1 MCGINCIVQRAS
13 KSSLDS
19 MIKKMNQK
27 IAHRG
32 PDENGVYLDTH
43 LAMGMQRL
51 SIIDLKKGSQP
62 IYSKDQS
69 KVIVF
74 NGEIYN
80 YKEIKKE
87 IKKGNS
93 DNLFQTASDTE
104 VVLRLYEMYGIEG
117 FKKLDGMFTFFI
129 HDKTKDQLIFS
140 RDFFGEKPLYYYKNN
155 DSFIASSELKAI
167 KEVINDNLTIDSE
180 SVEIFFQLTY
190 IPAPRSIYREIKKL
204 KANSVLILST
214 KTLEYKI
221 QKLHSQNKIDEIS
234 KKMGH
239 NTALREIRELV
250 ISSVKS
256 RLNSDVSIASFLSG
270 GVDSSIISYLYS
282 SLSEKKIDTF
292 TMAFKEKSFDES
304 SRAKKLAKQINS
316 NHHSIYFNQEFIE
329 NHTHDILSNFDEP
342 FADSSSI
349 GLDYLCKYTS
359 SHHKVVLTGDGADEI
374 FGGYNKYH
382 YPKINNRYTKF
393 IPEPFHKY
401 LLKKNI
407 FKSNTDNRKFIFF
420 LDKLVNNIDYG
431 GSGFRNIIS
440 LGFKKAELALLFKN
454 PSKDTYFH
462 KLFSDNQIESLNDM
476 KIIDL
481 NCSLEGDMLTK
492 TDRVSMRH
500 SLEAR
505 APFLSRSIWEFTY
518 NLPQDFLIK
527 GNKKKSILKDAFEEF
542 FPKNFFNVKK
552 SGFQV
557 PAGNWLRN
565 FFSKELLSFTEKHF
579 IEKQGIFNYDYISM
593 IVNDHI
599 GGRKDNSFKVWTF
612 YCFQK
617 WYKNN
622 LD

>member
-19 MIKKMNQK
+19 MIKKMNQE
-27 IAHRG
+27 IIHRG

-62 IYSKDQS
+62 IFSEDQS

-87 IKKGNS
+87 IQKGNN
-93 DNLFQTASDTE
+93 DDLFQTASDTE
-104 VVLRLYEMYGIEG
+104 VVLRLYEMYGVEG
-117 FKKLDGMFTFFI
+117 FKKLDGMFAFCI

-167 KEVINDNLTIDSE
+167 KEVINENLTIDSE

-190 IPAPRSIYREIKKL
+190 IPAPRSIYKEIKKL

-214 KTLEYKI
+214 KTLEYKTHN
-221 QKLHSQNKIDEIS
+221 LHSHKKMEKTSQKIDY
-234 KKMGH
+234 
-239 NTALREIRELV
+239 NTALTDIRELV

-292 TMAFKEKSFDES
+292 TMAFREKSFDES
-304 SRAKKLAKQINS
+304 NRAKKLAKQINS

-329 NHTHDILSNFDEP
+329 NHTHDILNNFDEP

-374 FGGYNKYH
+374 FGGYNKYL
-382 YPKINNRYTKF
+382 YPKINNSYTKF
-393 IPEPFHKY
+393 IPESFHKFF
-401 LLKKNI
+401 LKTNV
-407 FKSNTDNRKFIFF
+407 FKSNTDHRKFIFF
-420 LDKLVNNIDYG
+420 FEKLVNNIDYG
-431 GSGFRNIIS
+431 SSGFRNIIS

-454 PSKDTYFH
+454 PSNDIYFRE
-462 KLFSDNQIESLNDM
+462 LFNNNRIESLNDM
-476 KIIDL
+476 KIVDL

-505 APFLSRSIWEFTY
+505 APFLSRSIWEYTY
-518 NLPQDFLIK
+518 DLPQDFLIR
-527 GNKKKSILKDAFEEF
+527 GRNKKIILKNAFKEF
-542 FPKNFFNVKK
+542 FPKNFFNSKK
-552 SGFQV
+552 TGFQV
-557 PAGNWLRN
+557 PVGNWLRS
-565 FFSKELLSFTEKHF
+565 FFSKELFSLTEKHF
-579 IEKQGIFNYDYISM
+579 IDKQGIFNYDFIHK
-593 IVNDHI
+593 IVYDHI
-599 GGRKDNSFKVWTF
+599 YGIKDNSFKVWTF

-622 LD
+622 FD